1 MGLLGVELRFCSA
14 CEADNVGSRSS
25 TFSLEK
31 NTSFF
36 VHIRGEDEEKLL
48 VSEPAIVS
56 YVTASCLAIGC
67 V

>member
-14 CEADNVGSRSS
+14 CEAESVGSRSS
-25 TFSLEK
+25 KFSLDK
-31 NTSFF
+31 KQFSLH
-36 VHIRGEDEEKLL
+36 VRGEDEEKLL

-56 YVTASCLAIGC
+56 YVTAKCPAIDR